1 MALHLIDGKSS
12 RSISYPSDLD
22 YSAVDTV
29 AEIKASG
36 VDPDTWLVQ
45 LGTNDLYFIIN
56 CRCVDVRVAAIERI
70 RMMLAAIGPGIGL
83 GVLIGKSVEAMA
95 RQPEYANQVRA
106 TMFIGI
112 GLIEALAL
120 FGIAFSFI
128 I

>member
-1 MALHLIDGKSS
+1 
-12 RSISYPSDLD
+12 
-22 YSAVDTV
+22 
-29 AEIKASG
+29 
-36 VDPDTWLVQ
+36 
-45 LGTNDLYFIIN
+45 
-56 CRCVDVRVAAIERI
+56 
-70 RMMLAAIGPGIGL
+70 
-83 GVLIGKSVEAMA
+83 MA

>member
-1 MALHLIDGKSS
+1 ML
-12 RSISYPSDLD
+12 
-22 YSAVDTV
+22 SAVLAQVTGTLDSLETV
-29 AEIKASG
+29 G
-36 VDPDTWLVQ
+36 RGLVI
-45 LGTNDLYFIIN
+45 G
-56 CRCVDVRVAAIERI
+56 
-70 RMMLAAIGPGIGL
+70 LAAIGPGIGL

-95 RQPEYANQVRA
+95 RQPEYANQVRT